1 MANTK
6 VEIRV
11 AVKADAK
18 DVYLV
23 GSTTSL
29 GAWDA
34 KKAVKLEY
42 CEKCG
47 KFTTSKM
54 LPAGETVEFKVL
66 AGKTWD
72 AVEKGDTG
80 YELENHSFIAAK
92 GLVVEVEVVNFAK

>member
-47 KFTTSKM
+47 KFTTSR
-54 LPAGETVEFKVL
+54 
-66 AGKTWD
+66 
-72 AVEKGDTG
+72 
-80 YELENHSFIAAK
+80 SFIIK
-92 GLVVEVEVVNFAK
+92 FL

>member
-47 KFTTSKM
+47 KFHKNVMVNDDDINMIIKISK
-54 LPAGETVEFKVL
+54 K
-66 AGKTWD
+66 D
-72 AVEKGDTG
+72 
-80 YELENHSFIAAK
+80 
-92 GLVVEVEVVNFAK
+92 